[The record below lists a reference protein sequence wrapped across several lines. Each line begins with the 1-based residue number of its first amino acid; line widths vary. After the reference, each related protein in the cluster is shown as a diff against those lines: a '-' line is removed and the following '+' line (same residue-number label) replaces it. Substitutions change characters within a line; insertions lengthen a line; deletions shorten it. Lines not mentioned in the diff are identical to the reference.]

1 MTLPDKLTAAEFE
14 RLKAQEQRMLNSG
27 SWVPQAENT
36 WAAEMNVKEAE
47 DAAPVTMTAD
57 QADAAE
63 AQQSVAAETSF
74 GRSMGARPD
83 YSSGPAVNPA
93 DSEPKTIEEL
103 RRKQQELYHDPT
115 YDMPFEEWKDYTQWQ
130 RETEGE
136 VTGFLRGLS
145 GAPAMLGQLGA
156 GIVQERAQQYMRAMG
171 GDPIGAATAEVATF
185 KEMGR
190 KVGVG
195 LTQLTDWAGGKIS
208 DMVASGRRVG
218 QMQANIVQALR
229 DSGKLT
235 GDPVVD
241 NTTIQQAMEEAKAQ
255 GMFEPTQQEAEE
267 DEETGYQR
275 YLRNQAYTRDYMGVT
290 QYSLGGNPITLPDVK
305 KTATNPLT
313 GQVEQPMESTATVA
327 AMAVSPEN
335 FIPVGVGAL
344 AKVRMLRRF
353 ASITGKGFKL
363 GEESAAALDG
373 MIMRG
378 ADRLTSKIP
387 LVGDLSLN
395 KRMAAL
401 GGVGAAAAYLDTQ
414 IDSPVVDFVAK
425 PLIVAGA
432 FLPAVKGAGATL
444 RKVGSASGATWQIIK
459 EMDAGAVGSVR
470 AEAAARMAAS
480 GKFNPR
486 YAQYM
491 RSGASGGVESTL
503 RRVSQNADM
512 PETLR
517 RVARSADNI
526 GITQLARG
534 VDDVVS
540 SAAVAGLA
548 ATPFALA
555 APDSETAGAI
565 FGGALMLGGT
575 TGAAGR
581 VIGRRSARTDADI
594 ARMMVDVEMAG
605 GDAASLGAL
614 SYSGLDMLS
623 AMQGITSGKV
633 DFIPLRAQE
642 YRANADIRASGAET
656 VAGLHIERAADGR
669 AKVYVN
675 MGHTAPIAGRVS
687 VKPVQI
693 TRNGKTEEANV
704 VRIKGEDGQS
714 DFTVVPREYPLLV
727 KSGDLVD
734 ANAHLARGLSPTK
747 IMPHEIGHAI
757 LTSSILNGTMR
768 DDLRNLV
775 NQRYDTPGV
784 ESRGR
789 EYVTRLVDK
798 DILAGAHDQLPDKLT
813 QQEFDDIASGKQTM
827 ADVLKGKPVSD
838 AARQKMIEDRYNE
851 MRERSIADGDNPD
864 GLDVFR
870 DEIVAETFSSLS
882 NNMDFR
888 SMRTG
893 GPQVMESVLAATTR
907 VFETLGMAF
916 NPSTGKPLDNPSV
929 IFRDNPLMQDPV
941 MRKRMQ
947 EHLRNY
953 EAWMVGMEQAGA
965 REQRGTQ
972 ISVDGSA
979 ESARRST
986 HTKLRANENGIL
998 ENDLIYIDQ
1007 NGTAQWKSQGVLDQ
1021 QERGRSAQVG
1031 QLYDKNK
1038 IVAPNSA
1045 EFGLRRTG
1053 GGRTIISGPTL
1064 PAKFDVLRWFPKH
1077 VREMARMLEAS
1088 RDQGASHIFD
1098 YNTIGTGEGGRY
1110 RVINRGD
1117 VQAILREGAFLGW
1130 EATKAGHLKAVIM
1143 DLNAF
1148 RSAAMKAINKGE
1160 LGVFNNDMAQVHAD
1174 LMVYLSNHKAGLP
1187 GEATIGQQK
1196 RDMLNGLIGT
1206 GTAVQ
1211 RDINP
1216 LYTDLNPRGSV
1227 RTFRIDRVNDI
1238 TPTGRDGY
1246 HFDYDKIKN
1255 NRMPSA
1261 LPQSGMAMPD
1271 TPANLSTDQILRE
1284 LEENQGY
1291 LGLSTLGMREG
1302 RPVKGGA
1309 QQTRELLKRNTAL
1322 NEELRR
1328 RGGSQEE
1335 SDVARVLRQR
1345 GQAMPDAVR
1354 EPESQPDANSEQ
1366 YRYAAPQQDRRQW
1379 QKATTGKPATV
1390 LAWRADSASQGA
1402 GLTQRAIDK
1411 IGRQKLWGDGWYGT
1425 RDPDIARSIYGGKN
1439 GMKQYEV
1446 TLQNPYVIESNSMDV
1461 GLSVTNEQLASIK
1474 AGGHDG
1480 IIVKPD
1486 TFRLGV
1492 HDRTGIEVVVFDNKQ
1507 PATGRTR
1514 GQAMPDVAD
1523 IDTTKFMVAYRG
1535 GPSGKGD
1542 FPGTFVSTSQ
1552 EAAAQYGD
1560 VRAVG
1565 VPRGLKV
1572 LSIDDDAALQLARQY
1587 EKKYPAD
1594 ALNDDLT
1601 AGESPTDLFMFP
1613 RPEWT
1618 KMLKQKGYQ
1627 ATQMGEDLFVF
1638 DGVKLSDKQYA
1649 VGRAR
1654 GQAMPDAVSES
1665 RAAKTLED
1673 LKRTSFIPT
1682 KVASEVLGG
1691 FPEYLK
1697 PVAQFITDQRAKLVE
1712 GRISMRDI
1720 TKAYVMTIA
1729 SQGSGAR
1736 AVDVIAGN
1744 LAKKGIEFAPTQ
1756 EFLTTDKKGRAAIR
1770 PEEAAAYWLGTEAGQ
1785 RALNNAERGTFNP
1798 NDWQEMVAL
1807 RKAYGDDRFATLR
1820 AFTPENIARIPNVL
1834 SEINASKGNTD
1845 SVMNA
1850 VQKLN
1855 GISTGKKGFISH
1867 LLGIGDVPTIDAVE
1881 INFWLTGRGDVGK
1894 LTGKRADLVRS
1905 IKKSSG
1911 DERVSSELFRR
1922 IDNRINGLRDQVQGG
1937 AEVAPEV
1944 WSHVMHHW
1952 LWDKAKKIETTHEGM
1967 YKAQAQFMPDAAPI
1981 VENFDSANEATG
1993 GRLRP
1998 VLDQPENAPVA
2009 GRITPAQEES
2019 IRELDEYYRKVT
2031 PQRIKELRND
2041 AIDSLASRLI
2051 NKGIPVAEAR
2061 GLATETYKK
2070 IKSRVA
2076 GASQVISGMGTSDLS
2091 RMAGTGRPAV
2101 PTRKGVNPNWLT
2113 SAFEAFESDND
2124 LALMKAQQVAKQL
2137 NKKQQAEVSAGKS
2150 VDAARASKV
2159 RVSTVDL
2166 GMQFLIGEGTADKK
2180 AFGSSLREDPAAP
2193 PRVYASVVEGQKF
2206 GSQGNYAVF
2215 FEWKKSS
2222 PIVATSHHHYGVGNG
2237 LTDIHAS
2244 ANIGDKNARSFG
2256 NPEAETYDT
2265 LPSGKKVLNT
2275 RLLVGNAGLDDI
2287 RTHQLLVSIPE
2298 TALSGVR
2305 AMYKKGGF
2313 SSVKSQLNDI
2323 AVRSLVGTKSQGK
2336 TKALTSKDGIP
2347 VMVAVQKNRTE
2358 AYVLNPDLRNVE
2370 SITIVENKNKE
2381 KDTALI
2387 KKNLAA
2393 AFKNNGSPLPRIKV
2407 VSAESGPSG
2416 NPGRKKITDEF
2427 FNLTGKVV
2435 YGAALGGAAAL
2446 AADESQQ

>member
-1 MTLPDKLTAAEFE
+1 VTLPDKLTAAEFE

-36 WAAEMNVKEAE
+36 WAAEMNAKAAE
-47 DAAPVTMTAD
+47 DAAPATMTSE
-57 QADAAE
+57 QADAAL

-103 RRKQQELYHDPT
+103 RRKQQELYHDPS
-115 YDMPFEEWKDYTQWQ
+115 YEMPFDEWKDFTQWQ

-136 VTGFLRGLS
+136 VSGFLRGLS

-190 KVGVG
+190 KVGAG
-195 LTQLTDWAGGKIS
+195 LTQLTDWAGGKIN

-275 YLRNQAYTRDYMGVT
+275 YLRNQAYTREYMGVT

-327 AMAVSPEN
+327 AMAASPEN

-363 GEESAAALDG
+363 GEEGAAALDG

-534 VDDVVS
+534 ADDVVS

-575 TGAAGR
+575 TGAAAR

-727 KSGDLVD
+727 KSGDLVE

-757 LTSSILNGTMR
+757 LTSSILNGTLR

-784 ESRGR
+784 QSRGR

-893 GPQVMESVLAATTR
+893 GPQVMESVLAAATR

-953 EAWMVGMEQAGA
+953 EAWMLGMEQAGA

-1088 RDQGASHIFD
+1088 RDRGASHIFD

-1148 RSAAMKAINKGE
+1148 RAAAMKAINKGE
-1160 LGVFNNDMAQVHAD
+1160 LGIFNNDMAQVHAD
-1174 LMVYLSNHKAGLP
+1174 LLVYLSNHKAGLP

-1255 NRMPSA
+1255 NRMPQQIPREA
-1261 LPQSGMAMPD
+1261 QGMPD
-1271 TPANLSTDQILRE
+1271 AVEGMTTDQLLRQY
-1284 LEENQGY
+1284 EENQGY

-1302 RPVKGGA
+1302 RPVRGGA
-1309 QQTRELLKRNTAL
+1309 AQARELLRRNEAI
-1322 NEELRR
+1322 NAELER
-1328 RGGSQEE
+1328 RGVRQE
-1335 SDVARVLRQR
+1335 D
-1345 GQAMPDAVR
+1345 
-1354 EPESQPDANSEQ
+1354 
-1366 YRYAAPQQDRRQW
+1366 PQ
-1379 QKATTGKPATV
+1379 
-1390 LAWRADSASQGA
+1390 L
-1402 GLTQRAIDK
+1402 QRA
-1411 IGRQKLWGDGWYGT
+1411 
-1425 RDPDIARSIYGGKN
+1425 
-1439 GMKQYEV
+1439 
-1446 TLQNPYVIESNSMDV
+1446 LQ
-1461 GLSVTNEQLASIK
+1461 
-1474 AGGHDG
+1474 
-1480 IIVKPD
+1480 
-1486 TFRLGV
+1486 R
-1492 HDRTGIEVVVFDNKQ
+1492 
-1507 PATGRTR
+1507 R
-1514 GQAMPDVAD
+1514 GQAMPDVSPQDAFEYAKRRHG
-1523 IDTTKFMVAYRG
+1523 TTRSIYEAGYVLPDGTMLDF
-1535 GPSGKGD
+1535 SGKSDAGGYERKPD
-1542 FPGTFVSTSQ
+1542 GNFGPQSGQRDYLRDTRNSDHREIRFSESQ
-1552 EAAAQYGD
+1552 EFGGNEAMTEFMRKGAVRVDANSGLISIHGRQRLTSAQKGVIKD
-1560 VRAVG
+1560 IVRSQDGAW
-1565 VPRGLKV
+1565 LD
-1572 LSIDDDAALQLARQY
+1572 LEDDAGNRTSLELKSGKWAPVEGLLNQW
-1587 EKKYPAD
+1587 AD
-1594 ALNDDLT
+1594 GKT
-1601 AGESPTDLFMFP
+1601 P
-1613 RPEWT
+1613 RP
-1618 KMLKQKGYQ
+1618 
-1627 ATQMGEDLFVF
+1627 
-1638 DGVKLSDKQYA
+1638 
-1649 VGRAR
+1649 R
-1654 GQAMPDAVSES
+1654 
-1665 RAAKTLED
+1665 
-1673 LKRTSFIPT
+1673 
-1682 KVASEVLGG
+1682 
-1691 FPEYLK
+1691 
-1697 PVAQFITDQRAKLVE
+1697 
-1712 GRISMRDI
+1712 
-1720 TKAYVMTIA
+1720 
-1729 SQGSGAR
+1729 
-1736 AVDVIAGN
+1736 
-1744 LAKKGIEFAPTQ
+1744 
-1756 EFLTTDKKGRAAIR
+1756 
-1770 PEEAAAYWLGTEAGQ
+1770 
-1785 RALNNAERGTFNP
+1785 
-1798 NDWQEMVAL
+1798 
-1807 RKAYGDDRFATLR
+1807 
-1820 AFTPENIARIPNVL
+1820 
-1834 SEINASKGNTD
+1834 
-1845 SVMNA
+1845 
-1850 VQKLN
+1850 
-1855 GISTGKKGFISH
+1855 
-1867 LLGIGDVPTIDAVE
+1867 
-1881 INFWLTGRGDVGK
+1881 
-1894 LTGKRADLVRS
+1894 
-1905 IKKSSG
+1905 
-1911 DERVSSELFRR
+1911 
-1922 IDNRINGLRDQVQGG
+1922 
-1937 AEVAPEV
+1937 
-1944 WSHVMHHW
+1944 
-1952 LWDKAKKIETTHEGM
+1952 
-1967 YKAQAQFMPDAAPI
+1967 AQFMPDAVHGDNRPLPQQVPDRGFYIIGTKPATDGRVLEYHLDPATTVRPRVADIESIRGEQVAMLEADRHNTRGDNMGGPLHPFLISNQTVARLPDGRGFKAVWANMNSAFVTRAKNIVKNTTAGHALIQIMKENAHRSNRKFVMDVTSEIDARRPNMTADQSDFLHVVLELGAINPQGQINRAYSRVERTSKAVLQKEATMSELAAAQRDYDAVFKKYQPMVKFLDRLSPLKSHATRKRMKEFDGEFASLVSKHRSEPWYSGMAAKYRNTKFVDEAARFSFKQRGAAMDRITGIPFAPD
-1981 VENFDSANEATG
+1981 VKAMLKGSMDFVNGQNLDVVGVVQLSKDVDTFAVYFGKNANEEAKMSANE
-1993 GRLRP
+1993 RMLR
-1998 VLDQPENAPVA
+1998 DQF
-2009 GRITPAQEES
+2009 
-2019 IRELDEYYRKVT
+2019 
-2031 PQRIKELRND
+2031 
-2041 AIDSLASRLI
+2041 LASGTFKPHPSYDWVMLGPEKADSFI
-2051 NKGIPVAEAR
+2051 LDAPADPLKLFPDYAKNHPNPKVKKGSK
-2061 GLATETYKK
+2061 ET
-2070 IKSRVA
+2070 V
-2076 GASQVISGMGTSDLS
+2076 VGT
-2091 RMAGTGRPAV
+2091 M
-2101 PTRKGVNPNWLT
+2101 
-2113 SAFEAFESDND
+2113 
-2124 LALMKAQQVAKQL
+2124 
-2137 NKKQQAEVSAGKS
+2137 
-2150 VDAARASKV
+2150 
-2159 RVSTVDL
+2159 
-2166 GMQFLIGEGTADKK
+2166 
-2180 AFGSSLREDPAAP
+2180 
-2193 PRVYASVVEGQKF
+2193 
-2206 GSQGNYAVF
+2206 
-2215 FEWKKSS
+2215 KKSKI
-2222 PIVATSHHHYGVGNG
+2222 P
-2237 LTDIHAS
+2237 
-2244 ANIGDKNARSFG
+2244 
-2256 NPEAETYDT
+2256 
-2265 LPSGKKVLNT
+2265 
-2275 RLLVGNAGLDDI
+2275 LV
-2287 RTHQLLVSIPE
+2287 
-2298 TALSGVR
+2298 
-2305 AMYKKGGF
+2305 
-2313 SSVKSQLNDI
+2313 
-2323 AVRSLVGTKSQGK
+2323 
-2336 TKALTSKDGIP
+2336 
-2347 VMVAVQKNRTE
+2347 
-2358 AYVLNPDLRNVE
+2358 
-2370 SITIVENKNKE
+2370 
-2381 KDTALI
+2381 I
-2387 KKNLAA
+2387 K
-2393 AFKNNGSPLPRIKV
+2393 
-2407 VSAESGPSG
+2407 
-2416 NPGRKKITDEF
+2416 
-2427 FNLTGKVV
+2427 
-2435 YGAALGGAAAL
+2435 
-2446 AADESQQ
+2446 